1 MTGLSVFNMKIKDF
15 FKEAE
20 SWIKP
25 GESYEEIGENK
36 KMSGKGGI
44 RRGKGDM
51 FWFQVTVSFT
61 TAFGRE
67 N

>member
-1 MTGLSVFNMKIKDF
+1 MTGLSVFNSKIKDF

-36 KMSGKGGI
+36 KMSWKGGI
-44 RRGKGDM
+44 RRGKGDK
-51 FWFQVTVSFT
+51 FWFQITVYFT